1 MNGVLLRDTR
11 VRLGVSA
18 RALAD
23 IVGVTPRILGEVE
36 RGKRPVPSD
45 WEQKLTAA
53 FSDWTN
59 AVRSCIA
66 TKHPEF
72 AALVNHNSAQIVS
85 APVKCQMCEA
95 HEASYHR
102 NGEARMLLLRLV
114 KYASEDK
121 AVTPGSTRL
130 WRLVDQVDDYLKR
143 TNNPFDIL
151 RDEARLGIGGG
162 K

>member
-1 MNGVLLRDTR
+1 
-11 VRLGVSA
+11 
-18 RALAD
+18 
-23 IVGVTPRILGEVE
+23 
-36 RGKRPVPSD
+36 
-45 WEQKLTAA
+45 
-53 FSDWTN
+53 
-59 AVRSCIA
+59 
-66 TKHPEF
+66 
-72 AALVNHNSAQIVS
+72 
-85 APVKCQMCEA
+85 
-95 HEASYHR
+95 
-102 NGEARMLLLRLV
+102 MLLLRLV